1 MLVPRCRRRRLK
13 RFRRMKTPAPR
24 DVSPTDEIVDMG
36 KTPPV
41 TAASLPVTGYNGP
54 LAHAQPDVWLGH
66 IAGH

>member
-1 MLVPRCRRRRLK
+1 
-13 RFRRMKTPAPR
+13 MKTPAPR